1 MAMLK
6 TANLFRYSQIH
17 SKYVKLTL
25 RKYINNNA
33 FTSLQK
39 IANFMQSFYML
50 LFCLIIRKV
59 LQNINIQKV
68 CLKFRW
74 QNIDNR
80 WLSYF
85 RNKRI

>member
-25 RKYINNNA
+25 HKYRNNNA

-39 IANFMQSFYML
+39 IANFMQSFYVAF
-50 LFCLIIRKV
+50 LFNNYKSIAER
-59 LQNINIQKV
+59 
-68 CLKFRW
+68 
-74 QNIDNR
+74 
-80 WLSYF
+80 
-85 RNKRI
+85 